1 MQVPGQGWNPDCLSQ
16 VHCTNHHASLA
27 FKPYH
32 KINHCFTG
40 IEGAEINVA
49 ERNHPVRSAKDG
61 DYWRLLRPGEYEV
74 EVSKHGYTP
83 VKRTIQV
90 NEGPATRQ
98 EFILA
103 RNGQSLDEAGTDLEE
118 VKMDDEKPVPV
129 SLVIGLTIVC
139 LVALM
144 LALALA
150 IMLAKKYRGREVA
163 QGEYSQVHTEP

>member
-1 MQVPGQGWNPDCLSQ
+1 M
-16 VHCTNHHASLA
+16 
-27 FKPYH
+27 
-32 KINHCFTG
+32 
-40 IEGAEINVA
+40 
-49 ERNHPVRSAKDG
+49 
-61 DYWRLLRPGEYEV
+61 

-90 NEGPATRQ
+90 NEGPATNQ

-103 RNGQSLDEAGTDLEE
+103 RNGQSLDESGTDLQE

-144 LALALA
+144 LALVLA